1 MKKSVIVKKS
11 ILIVSSLLSLTLVV
25 SSCKKSKKS
34 EDIITP
40 APTPTP
46 VKSYA
51 LVIDNGA
58 QSIEVGKSM
67 NLTAHL
73 VSTSGA
79 TVAASGIS
87 WSSNIGGISG
97 ASFSFNND
105 TTGIISASVQYEGN
119 NYSASVP
126 ISVQP
131 IKGTQLFAVV
141 PSAIIWDLN
150 SGSIPLETIYLGGNA
165 TYAFSSQNTNI
176 ASVSSTGLVSFNA
189 VGNTNI
195 IVNATING
203 QPNQVIIPVMV
214 VGAPEI
220 TLPVSRIVVT
230 PALGELFKGETLQ
243 LTAKAFNSAGTDVTN
258 TVTFS
263 YSFVQKLEDDNETAN
278 PITLNNN
285 GLVSAVAV
293 GAAYVKVTANGVM
306 GQCEIVV
313 NPDTAIV
320 VNPFYTQLGG
330 FDPITFQ
337 PNPSDK
343 IFTASTYKINRTAYR
358 AGSSNFL
365 IPISNPNDLIW
376 SLPEVGIPSIDDIF
390 KVVTLSNTST
400 TSAKA
405 TAIAGKFGLTTLIA
419 SSKTAAG
426 AAAILVNP

>member
-1 MKKSVIVKKS
+1 MKKS
-11 ILIVSSLLSLTLVV
+11 ILITSSLLSLLLVV

-34 EDIITP
+34 EDTP
-40 APTPTP
+40 ATPTP
-46 VKSYA
+46 AAPVKKYA

-58 QSIEVGKSM
+58 QSIEVGRSI

-79 TVAASGIS
+79 VVSAPNIS
-87 WSSNIGGISG
+87 WSSNIGGVSG

-105 TTGIISASVQYEGN
+105 TTGIISASVQYDGV

-131 IKGTQLFAVV
+131 IKSTQLFAVV

-150 SGSIPLETIYLGGNA
+150 SGSIPLETIYLGGSA
-165 TYAFSSQNTNI
+165 TYAFSSQNSNI
-176 ASVSSTGLVSFNA
+176 ASVSSTGIVSFNS

-203 QPNQVIIPVMV
+203 QPHQVVVPVMV
-214 VGAPEI
+214 VGTPEI

-243 LTAKAFNSAGTDVTN
+243 LTAKAFNSAGTDVSN
-258 TVTFS
+258 TVTFN
-263 YSFVQKLEDDNETAN
+263 YSFVQKAEDDNETAN
-278 PITLNNN
+278 PISITNN
-285 GLVSAVAV
+285 GLVSAVAI
-293 GAAYVKVTANGVM
+293 GGAYVQVTANGVL

-320 VNPFYTQLGG
+320 INPFYTQLGG

-337 PNPSDK
+337 PNPTDK
-343 IFTASTYKINRTAYR
+343 IFTASTYKVNRVAYR

-365 IPISNPNDLIW
+365 TPISNPNDLIW
-376 SLPEVGIPSIDDIF
+376 SLPEVGIPSIDNIF
-390 KVVTLSNTST
+390 KVVTLSNTTT

-405 TAIAGKFGLTTLIA
+405 TAISGKFGLTTIIA
-419 SSKTAAG
+419 SSKTAVG